1 MSKSWLRKAI
11 VSGVLVLLVVV
22 GAHAQAQ
29 DTTTNPNAQAVTTAS
44 GEPGAPAAASPL
56 PAPRPRPLSLFGGDS
71 ALDLFVGYSWLN
83 NGYPNACGDL
93 CDGRFGL
100 SGWAFSATWMFN
112 KNFGLTADFSGH
124 NGSPQQTFVG
134 CDAPCTSTLDM
145 DQDSYY
151 FLFGPTVLEPIG
163 KLRIF
168 GHVLVGVNRADVNAT
183 ESFGGSPFEPEGQI
197 AMNTGFSAAVG
208 GGVDYM
214 FTSRWGWRI
223 VQADYLFS
231 DMNLCEVG
239 DEACHGSV
247 NNFRLSTGL
256 LVHLGAKPP
265 KPAPAAAAPP
275 PNRPPVATCSI
286 DRNSVFAASNDV
298 VAINTTA
305 SDPDGDPL
313 TYSWTATGG
322 RVDGTGPAVRWLSA
336 GTTPGTY
343 TVTVTVSDG
352 RGGTTTCSVRPAVA
366 ARPNRPPTV
375 TLTSDRDTV
384 FVGERVQF
392 TARGADPDNDPLTYT
407 WRTNCGRLTAANTSG
422 TLDTTGVA
430 PGTTCTVTVRV
441 EDGRGGAADASK
453 GVNVIA
459 PPPPPQASKL
469 SSCDFKPANS
479 SRVDNVCK
487 RILDDVG
494 LRLQNEPRAN
504 VVVIGFAAPGAQA
517 AKLAG
522 DRAENTAKYLA
533 DKGVDRS
540 RITTRTGAG
549 QAGAGQENSRI
560 DVIWVPEGATY

>member
-1 MSKSWLRKAI
+1 VEDK
-11 VSGVLVLLVVV
+11 
-22 GAHAQAQ
+22 
-29 DTTTNPNAQAVTTAS
+29 
-44 GEPGAPAAASPL
+44 
-56 PAPRPRPLSLFGGDS
+56 
-71 ALDLFVGYSWLN
+71 
-83 NGYPNACGDL
+83 
-93 CDGRFGL
+93 
-100 SGWAFSATWMFN
+100 
-112 KNFGLTADFSGH
+112 
-124 NGSPQQTFVG
+124 
-134 CDAPCTSTLDM
+134 
-145 DQDSYY
+145 
-151 FLFGPTVLEPIG
+151 
-163 KLRIF
+163 
-168 GHVLVGVNRADVNAT
+168 
-183 ESFGGSPFEPEGQI
+183 
-197 AMNTGFSAAVG
+197 
-208 GGVDYM
+208 
-214 FTSRWGWRI
+214 
-223 VQADYLFS
+223 
-231 DMNLCEVG
+231 
-239 DEACHGSV
+239 
-247 NNFRLSTGL
+247 
-256 LVHLGAKPP
+256 
-265 KPAPAAAAPP
+265 
-275 PNRPPVATCSI
+275 
-286 DRNSVFAASNDV
+286 NSVIAASNDV

-407 WRTNCGRLTAANTSG
+407 WRTNCGRLTAANTTG
-422 TLDTTGVA
+422 TLDTTGLA

-453 GVNVIA
+453 AANVIA
-459 PPPPPQASKL
+459 PPAPPQASKL

-479 SRVDNVCK
+479 PRVDNVCK

-494 LRLQNEPRAN
+494 LRLQNEPRAT
-504 VVVIGFAAPGAQA
+504 VVVIGFANPGAQA

-540 RITTRTGAG
+540 RITTRTGTG
-549 QAGAGQENSRI
+549 QTGAGQQNRHI
-560 DVIWVPEGATY
+560 DIVFVPQGATY